1 MRAAYMTAAITL
13 CCLAA
18 NAEDKQHAV
27 SLEFD
32 RQVQTLIA
40 SGYPNLFGGRE
51 NFDREMARLKEEA
64 LRKNDT
70 ELLIVITNDYAP
82 IPWQFNKIKT
92 RKEITKRIF
101 ELDVLDFA
109 NGYSAVTPKK
119 PYLIYG
125 VSTGEGTLGTP
136 ILDVIAYFV
145 KNKLRALTLE
155 EGVNSLIQHPIIPND
170 VGVAFIGSN
179 HDGNGQTWYPY
190 IAIEETYFHGKWMG
204 SIFHGDWH
212 GMRAWDNNTHSF
224 RFPSCKE

>member
-1 MRAAYMTAAITL
+1 MRAACMTAAIAL

-18 NAEDKQHAV
+18 NAEDKQWAV

-40 SGYPNLFGGRE
+40 DGYPDLFGGRE

-64 LRKNDT
+64 LRKGDT

-82 IPWQFNKIKT
+82 LVWQFNKIKT
-92 RKEITKRIF
+92 RKDVEKRRF
-101 ELDVLDFA
+101 ESDILDFT
-109 NGYSAVTPKK
+109 NGYGAVTPKK
-119 PYLIYG
+119 PYVIYG
-125 VSTGEGTLGTP
+125 VSTGEGMLGTP

-145 KNKLRALTLE
+145 KNKLRPLTLE
-155 EGVNSLIQHPIIPND
+155 EGVNFLIQHPMLPSD

-179 HDGNGQTWYPY
+179 HDGSGQTWYPY
-190 IAIEETYFHGKWMG
+190 IAVEHTYFRGKWVD
-204 SIFHGDWH
+204 SVLHGDWD
-212 GMRAWDNNTHSF
+212 GMHAWDNDTHSF